1 MVTKQ
6 DAEQQTRSAWHADG
20 TLREPLLVTPSGHVQ
35 HAGRS
40 IPVYDS
46 GNETTAPTIVLVH
59 GSSGTARGSFW
70 AVYPIL
76 SFTRRVVAFDLQLP
90 ADDAELTLADAV
102 DQLRAVVE
110 HAAADGP
117 VALVGY
123 SFGAVVAA
131 AFASER
137 PDALASLSL
146 VAGWSKT
153 DRHQLLRND
162 LWQRLQ
168 EDPEALSRYTLL
180 MAYSAGFVVGRNER
194 DWRELQQ
201 AVASRPFPAQIMRL
215 NRDIDIVSGLSRI
228 EVPTLVVG
236 CTHDA
241 MVPLHHSRMLFGAV
255 SDARYL
261 EIESGHAVT
270 VERPAQLAVAID
282 DFTLD
287 PHEHPAGAIVPVDH
301 A

>member
-6 DAEQQTRSAWHADG
+6 AEARQSAWHADG
-20 TLREPLLVTPSGHVQ
+20 TLREPLLVEPTGHVE

-40 IPVYDS
+40 IPIYDS
-46 GNETTAPTIVLVH
+46 ANETTAPTIVLVH

-76 SFTRRVVAFDLQLP
+76 TFTRRVVAFDLQLP
-90 ADDAELTLADAV
+90 EDDAELTLADAV

-110 HAAADGP
+110 HASADGP

-131 AFASER
+131 AYAAEQ
-137 PDALASLSL
+137 PGTLASLGL
-146 VAGWSKT
+146 VAGWSRT

-162 LWQRLQ
+162 LWQRLHDA
-168 EDPEALSRYTLL
+168 DPESLQRLTLL
-180 MAYSAGFVVGRNER
+180 TAYSAGYLVGRNAR
-194 DWRELQQ
+194 DWAELQQ
-201 AVASRPFPAQIMRL
+201 AATRPYPAQIMRL
-215 NRDIDIVSGLSRI
+215 NREIDITSGLARI
-228 EVPTLVVG
+228 DVPTLVVG

-241 MVPLHHSRMLFGAV
+241 MVPLHHSRTLFGAI

-261 EIESGHAVT
+261 EIEAGHAVS

-282 DFTLD
+282 DFTVD
-287 PHEHPAGAIVPVDH
+287 PHEHPAGTIIPVDH